1 MFFNVITKYRSSKC
15 KQWLKPSQTYYLAP
29 TDPKK
34 TRKHVHN
41 HKALFFPRSILDN

>member
-34 TRKHVHN
+34 LENMFFIITRHC
-41 HKALFFPRSILDN
+41 FSQDQY